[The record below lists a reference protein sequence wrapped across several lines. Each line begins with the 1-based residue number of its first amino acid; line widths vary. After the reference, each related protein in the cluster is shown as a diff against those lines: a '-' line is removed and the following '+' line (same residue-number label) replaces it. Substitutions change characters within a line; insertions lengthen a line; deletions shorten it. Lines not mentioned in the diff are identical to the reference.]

1 MSGPI
6 VEMLVV
12 QSWNSHN
19 ILSFDQLFST
29 VSGDS
34 SSVIKHKL
42 GFGSIKQTV
51 VCGFQAYPEVTQRIR
66 LSLHY
71 SLTGFHLTRWA
82 QVSQINDNIKQAKF
96 QTYLTQL
103 F

>member
-19 ILSFDQLFST
+19 ILSFDQLCNT

-42 GFGSIKQTV
+42 GLSLGSVKQTV
-51 VCGFQAYPEVTQRIR
+51 VCRFQAYSEVSDSVIFSKDNLRS
-66 LSLHY
+66 SL
-71 SLTGFHLTRWA
+71 
-82 QVSQINDNIKQAKF
+82 
-96 QTYLTQL
+96 
-103 F
+103 

>member
-19 ILSFDQLFST
+19 ILSFDQLCST

-34 SSVIKHKL
+34 SSVIKHKITWL
-42 GFGSIKQTV
+42 CQTNS
-51 VCGFQAYPEVTQRIR
+51 
-66 LSLHY
+66 SL
-71 SLTGFHLTRWA
+71 W
-82 QVSQINDNIKQAKF
+82 VSSMSRSV
-96 QTYLTQL
+96 
-103 F
+103 